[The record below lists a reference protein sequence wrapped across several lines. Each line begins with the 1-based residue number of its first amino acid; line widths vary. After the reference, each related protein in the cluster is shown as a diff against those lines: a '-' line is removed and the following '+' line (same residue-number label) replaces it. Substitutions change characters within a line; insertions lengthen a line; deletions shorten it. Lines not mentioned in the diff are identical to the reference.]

1 MSTEQKT
8 KTYTHGDLSIIWK
21 PGLCIHSENCW
32 RGLPGVFNPKERPW
46 IKADGADA
54 EAIMEQVQKCP
65 SGALSYRMEGAEDQR
80 AAALETVVEALPNGP
95 LLVYGTLKLK
105 SADGTE
111 RLENR
116 TTAFCRCGHS
126 QNKPF
131 CDGSHAKEGFQG

>member
-8 KTYTHGDLSIIWK
+8 KTYTHGDLTIVWK
-21 PGLCIHSENCW
+21 PGLCMHSERCW
-32 RGLPGVFNPKERPW
+32 RDLPGVFNPKARPW

-54 EAIMEQVQKCP
+54 DTIMAQIEKCP
-65 SGALSYRMEGAEDQR
+65 SGALSYQMAGQENVRSAE
-80 AAALETVVEALPNGP
+80 LETVVEALPNGP

-105 SADGTE
+105 TADGGE
-111 RLENR
+111 RLENK

-131 CDGSHAKEGFQG
+131 CDGAHKKAGFTG